1 MTRKDLSK
9 LMLRA
14 WEMFRTT
21 GKAFAVCL
29 AKAWALYRLTKRMR
43 SGIVVFCYEKA
54 DGTLRRAKVLCRV
67 LRRLSKDRGQNPLK
81 PFVTTTLRPE
91 DFGRSE

>member
-43 SGIVVFCYEKA
+43 AGVITFCYEKS
-54 DGTLRRAKVLCRV
+54 DGTMWLAK
-67 LRRLSKDRGQNPLK
+67 G
-81 PFVTTTLRPE
+81 T
-91 DFGRSE
+91 